1 MLEMDKIK
9 RESEAAILKYIIKRY
24 NLPLQDILE
33 EADSEDVRFNFE
45 FTLSNMKN
53 PDGRLAQNPLS
64 AYEDGKAENVSSEN
78 EMAVAYTLKIMSY
91 DELIITRRRFQDR
104 SFVMPYQ
111 YATLLRGRL
120 SPALQTALD
129 FFIFVRALCKPDDN
143 TMFALFVAK
152 HKGMTYFTKMAIE
165 KVQCSERT
173 FLGPLWTVAI
183 NWLKGNNVEQDKKK
197 ITLGI
202 GKH

>member
-1 MLEMDKIK
+1 MDKIK
-9 RESEAAILKYIIKRY
+9 RESEAAILKYIVKRY

-53 PDGRLAQNPLS
+53 PDGRLAMNPLS
-64 AYEDGKAENVSSEN
+64 AYEDGKAENVNSEN

-91 DELIITRRRFQDR
+91 DDLISTRKQFQDG

-111 YATLLRGRL
+111 YATLLRGKL
-120 SPALQTALD
+120 APALQTVLD
-129 FFIFVRALCKPDDN
+129 FFIFVRALFKPDDS

-152 HKGMTYFTKMAIE
+152 HKGLTYFTKLAI
-165 KVQCSERT
+165 KKIKYNERT
-173 FLGPLWTVAI
+173 FLGPLWDEAM
-183 NWLKGNNVEQDKKK
+183 NWLQGNNVEQNTKKN
-197 ITLGI
+197 
-202 GKH
+202 